1 MKRRIFVGGLG
12 GLIAAAPTT
21 GQGQSPKRN
30 DPTLDRVRRIAVL
43 IDGSAPHPLVE
54 ALRRGLLKQGY
65 VEGRNATFETRYAD
79 GRMDRAIV
87 HAVDLVRFKPDVIV
101 AHFTPAVRAAKEATT
116 TIPIVM
122 APAGAPVEAGLVAS
136 LARPGGNVTGVTNMA
151 AELGGRRLQL
161 LKDIIPNLARV
172 AVLASTHDPFTKP
185 FLHYMHEA
193 APGAGIQLAPVMVGG
208 PAEFAE
214 AFAAMARDG
223 ARAVII
229 QGVFNSNRK
238 LIVEL
243 AQRHRLAVMSFD
255 RDTAAIG
262 GLASLSA
269 NTSEIYERAAG
280 LVARILDGA
289 NPADLPVEQ
298 PTTFELV
305 INLKTARALNLAV
318 PQSVLLSADE
328 VIE

>member
-1 MKRRIFVGGLG
+1 MRRRRFVSVLG
-12 GLIAAAPTT
+12 GLIAVAP
-21 GQGQSPKRN
+21 GSGRAQSQKRS
-30 DPTLDRVRRIAVL
+30 DPGLERIRRVAVL

-54 ALRRGLLKQGY
+54 ALSGGLLRYGY
-65 VEGRNATFETRYAD
+65 IEGRNTMFEPRYAE
-79 GRMDRAIV
+79 GRMDRAIA
-87 HAVDLVRFKPDVIV
+87 HAADLVRFRPDVIV
-101 AHFTPAVRAAKEATT
+101 AHFTPAVRAAKEATS

-161 LKDIIPNLARV
+161 LKDIIPDLTRV

-185 FLHYMHEA
+185 FLHYMREA
-193 APGAGIQLAPVMVGG
+193 APAAGIQLAPVMVAG
-208 PAEFAE
+208 PPEFAE

-243 AQRHRLAVMSFD
+243 AHKHRLAVMSFD
-255 RDTAAIG
+255 RDSAAAG
-262 GLASLSA
+262 GLVSLSA
-269 NTSEIYERAAG
+269 NTAEIYERAAG

-305 INLKTARALNLAV
+305 VNLKTAKALDLAV
-318 PQSVLLSADE
+318 PRSVLLSADE